1 MSAVT
6 ARMRLIQTYQSH
18 LSLYQLR
25 IPPKMSVDK
34 AFREMIRN
42 EIEVQLKPL
51 RAVISRLEAGTTDL
65 DALRDVAERLAPVA
79 AAMAP
84 LFGAQVAKAPKRGPG
99 RPAKVAQPVSGG
111 KRRGRKPA
119 SDGSRECAIIDC
131 GSPSRTKGYCA
142 AHYQKLRMLTKT
154 NRRPSAWVDYA
165 PPNSVADIKLP
176 RGRAAAKALA
186 AAAQGG
192 SST

>member
-1 MSAVT
+1 
-6 ARMRLIQTYQSH
+6 
-18 LSLYQLR
+18 
-25 IPPKMSVDK
+25 MSVDK

-51 RAVISRLEAGTTDL
+51 RAMVSRLEAGTADL
-65 DALRDVAERLAPVA
+65 DTLRSVAERLAPMA
-79 AAMAP
+79 AAVAP
-84 LFGAQVAKAPKRGPG
+84 LFGAQAPKPVKRGPG
-99 RPAKVAQPVSGG
+99 RPAKVAAAPAPAPVSGG

-119 SDGSRECAIIDC
+119 SDGSRQCAIIGC

-154 NRRPSAWVDYA
+154 NRRPSSWVDYA
-165 PPNSVADIKLP
+165 PPNSVEDVKLP

-186 AAAQGG
+186 EAAQGG

>member
-1 MSAVT
+1 
-6 ARMRLIQTYQSH
+6 
-18 LSLYQLR
+18 
-25 IPPKMSVDK
+25 MSVDK
-34 AFREMIRN
+34 AFRDMIRD

-51 RAVISRLEAGTTDL
+51 RAVISRLEAGTADL

-79 AAMAP
+79 QAMAP
-84 LFGAQVAKAPKRGPG
+84 LFGAQVARPGKRGPG
-99 RPAKVAQPVSGG
+99 RPAKAAAPAAGG

-119 SDGSRECAIIDC
+119 GGEAGRECAIIGC

-154 NRRPSAWVDYA
+154 NRRPASWKDYA
-165 PPNSVADIKLP
+165 EPNSVEDIKLP
-176 RGRAAAKALA
+176 RGRAASKALA
-186 AAAQGG
+186 EAAQGG

>member
-1 MSAVT
+1 
-6 ARMRLIQTYQSH
+6 
-18 LSLYQLR
+18 
-25 IPPKMSVDK
+25 MSVDK

-51 RAVISRLEAGTTDL
+51 RAVISRLEAGTEDL
-65 DALRDVAERLAPVA
+65 ESLRSVAERLAPVA

-84 LFGAQVAKAPKRGPG
+84 LFGAQVAKPGKRGPG
-99 RPAKVAQPVSGG
+99 RPAKVAAAPVGG

-119 SDGSRECAIIDC
+119 AGGAQECAIIGC

-154 NRRPSAWVDYA
+154 NRRPAAWEDYA
-165 PPNSVADIKLP
+165 KPNSVEDVKLP

-186 AAAQGG
+186 QAKEG

>member
-1 MSAVT
+1 
-6 ARMRLIQTYQSH
+6 
-18 LSLYQLR
+18 
-25 IPPKMSVDK
+25 MSVDK
-34 AFREMIRN
+34 AFRDMIRN

-51 RAVISRLEAGTTDL
+51 RAVISRLEAGTADL

-79 AAMAP
+79 QAMAP
-84 LFGAQVAKAPKRGPG
+84 LFGAQVARPAKRGPG
-99 RPAKVAQPVSGG
+99 RPAKTAAAAPVSGG

-119 SDGSRECAIIDC
+119 GGEAGRDCAIIGC

-154 NRRPSAWVDYA
+154 NRRPPTWEDYA
-165 PPNSVADIKLP
+165 KPNSVEDIKLP
-176 RGRAAAKALA
+176 RGRAASKALA
-186 AAAQGG
+186 EAASGG